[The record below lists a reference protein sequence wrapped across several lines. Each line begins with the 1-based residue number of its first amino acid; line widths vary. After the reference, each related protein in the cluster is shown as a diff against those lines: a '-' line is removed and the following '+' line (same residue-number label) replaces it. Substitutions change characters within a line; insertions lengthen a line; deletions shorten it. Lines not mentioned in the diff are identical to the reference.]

1 MEQNGKPKG
10 QQAQRDRL
18 RWQTVVLWGEF
29 LAFAA
34 FVLWL
39 LWV

>member
-1 MEQNGKPKG
+1 MEQNGKPKDRSES
-10 QQAQRDRL
+10 QRM

-34 FVLWL
+34 FVMWL
-39 LWV
+39 LWG